1 MQSTSPAA
9 PAPAPMFTRRSWLH
23 FIIDHNP
30 CYLLSGLFML
40 AGCWLLNF
48 ALYTRAGDIRKLLLL
63 LLIVNIYEFLLIT
76 LGLALVKR
84 IAFKRDGRILLALEA
99 LFLIDITFTS
109 GILSTI
115 DLSIGLLINA
125 TLLSL
130 AAIKVFLV
138 LGGLKLP
145 NSTRMAVF
153 ILLQIACVLLIP
165 TLFKYIALPHH
176 GRITAVNVYF
186 TWWLTAL
193 LPLIAL
199 FLHHLPRRSFLH
211 PIGTEHCLALLF
223 MILPFASLIIHLHS
237 SAWVYSIH
245 FTPAFITPL
254 LIGLAISANFLE
266 PHLQRYLIARIQL
279 FLIGAS
285 ILLSTAHNDLLFS
298 LGLGPTLSP
307 LRLTLLTSVLLFLY
321 FIHHHDNL
329 TFLWT
334 ALICL
339 FAAILGP
346 TLPIM
351 WQNLIAISTSSRRLV
366 PKTTTEWGILSVT
379 SSFLLLAIGALFSVK
394 KHANLHRAAPVA

>member
-1 MQSTSPAA
+1 MQSDTPAA
-9 PAPAPMFTRRSWLH
+9 PTPELARRNWLH

-48 ALYTRAGDIRKLLLL
+48 ALYTKAGDIRKLLLL
-63 LLIVNIYEFLLIT
+63 LLIVNLYEFLLIT
-76 LGLALVKR
+76 LGLALIKR

-125 TLLSL
+125 TLLTL
-130 AAIKVFLV
+130 AAIKVFLI
-138 LGGLKLP
+138 LRGLQLP
-145 NSTRMAVF
+145 NSTRMAIF
-153 ILLQIACVLLIP
+153 ILAQIACVLLIP
-165 TLFKYIALPHH
+165 TLYKYIALPHH

-193 LPLIAL
+193 LPLLGL
-199 FLHHLPRRSFLH
+199 FLHHLPRRAFLH
-211 PIGTEHCLALLF
+211 PIGTEHRLALLF
-223 MILPFASLIIHLHS
+223 LILPFASLIIHLHS

-254 LIGLAISANFLE
+254 LLGLAISANLLE
-266 PHLQRYLIARIQL
+266 PHLQRYLIARIQFFFIAISI
-279 FLIGAS
+279 FLSA
-285 ILLSTAHNDLLFS
+285 AHNDLLFS
-298 LGLGPTLSP
+298 LGFAPTFSP
-307 LRLTLLTSVLLFLY
+307 LRLTLLTSALLFLY

-334 ALICL
+334 ALLCL
-339 FAAILGP
+339 CAAILGP

-351 WQNLIAISTSSRRLV
+351 WQNLQTLFTSSRRLV
-366 PKTTTEWGILSVT
+366 PTTTTQWGIVSVT
-379 SSFLLLAIGALFSVK
+379 SSFLLLAIGAIFSLRK
-394 KHANLHRAAPVA
+394 NAALQRPIT